1 MRCRRTDG
9 GNHQS
14 LLRTFLRTGLRFR
27 TFRLLRS
34 RINDD
39 RLYPRMMM
47 MPMHDRPADCRYRLD
62 RRMGANNR
70 MGTNNRIDANDWSD
84 ANNRRNVNRGHAN
97 DRGWGDADNRG
108 DISAGH
114 RRCRDQQQCGRG
126 DFSHGLVVTPM
137 CTAASSSRRGR
148 RRSRVL
154 VSAMSVGEDRDPTG
168 SAGVGAYHGLM
179 GLFPGDAAIH
189 RE

>member
-1 MRCRRTDG
+1 MRRRRTDG

-27 TFRLLRS
+27 AFRLLGS

-62 RRMGANNR
+62 RRMGANNW
-70 MGTNNRIDANDWSD
+70 MGTNNWIDANDWID
-84 ANNRRNVNRGHAN
+84 ANNRRNMNRSHAN
-97 DRGWGDADNRG
+97 DRGRGDADNRR

-114 RRCRDQQQCGRG
+114 SRCRDQQQCGRD
-126 DFSHGLVVTPM
+126 DFSHGM
-137 CTAASSSRRGR
+137 CTAAGSSRRGR

-154 VSAMSVGEDRDPTG
+154 VSTMSVGEDRDPTG

>member
-1 MRCRRTDG
+1 MRRRRTDG

-14 LLRTFLRTGLRFR
+14 LLRTFLRTGLRLR
-27 TFRLLRS
+27 TFWLLRS

-39 RLYPRMMM
+39 RLCPKMMV
-47 MPMHDRPADCRYRLD
+47 PMRDRPADCRYRLD

-114 RRCRDQQQCGRG
+114 RRCRDQQQCGRD

-137 CTAASSSRRGR
+137 CPAASSSRRGR

-154 VSAMSVGEDRDPTG
+154 VSTMSVGKTVTPQGQRRW
-168 SAGVGAYHGLM
+168 ACIMA
-179 GLFPGDAAIH
+179 
-189 RE
+189 